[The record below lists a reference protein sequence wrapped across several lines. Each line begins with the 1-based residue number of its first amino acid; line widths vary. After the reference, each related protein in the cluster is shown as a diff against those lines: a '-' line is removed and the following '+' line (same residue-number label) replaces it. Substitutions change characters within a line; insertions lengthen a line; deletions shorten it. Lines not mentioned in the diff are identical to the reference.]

1 MEKTNIIQL
10 YPLTEADNK
19 ELMPEQIEILSGNS
33 DTLKTSELRL
43 LSINKASKILGI
55 RYETVVKLV
64 KAGRIRS
71 VMTINN
77 KYKIPYLSLVE
88 YVKGSNSMPVVQKY
102 IIPIEETETKIEEL
116 LREVVV

>member
-1 MEKTNIIQL
+1 MEQTNNVQNYSQNVIGENQFL
-10 YPLTEADNK
+10 NQTEDNIK
-19 ELMPEQIEILSGNS
+19 LNHVTPMEG
-33 DTLKTSELRL
+33 LRL

-64 KAGRIRS
+64 KTGRIRS

-88 YVKGSNSMPVVQKY
+88 YVNGSKEIKKVTTQVV
-102 IIPIEETETKIEEL
+102 PIEITQNRIDNLLKECTE
-116 LREVVV
+116 

>member
-19 ELMPEQIEILSGNS
+19 AQMPEQKEILSGNS
-33 DTLKTSELRL
+33 DTLKTSDLRL

-64 KAGRIRS
+64 KTGRIKS
-71 VMTINN
+71 VMTLNN
-77 KYKIPYLSLVE
+77 KHKVPYSSLVE
-88 YVKGSNSMPVVQKY
+88 FVNGSNEVKQVTAQVV
-102 IIPIEETETKIEEL
+102 PIEVTQNRIDNL
-116 LREVVV
+116 LKEYAG

>member
-10 YPLTEADNK
+10 YPLTEVDNK
-19 ELMPEQIEILSGNS
+19 KQVPEPIEILSENS

-64 KAGRIRS
+64 KTGRIRS
-71 VMTINN
+71 VMINN
-77 KYKIPYLSLVE
+77 KYKVSYSSIVE
-88 YVKGSNSMPVVQKY
+88 FVNGSKEVKTAANKVV
-102 IIPIEETETKIEEL
+102 PIEVTQNRIDNLIKGYA
-116 LREVVV
+116 R